1 MDKKLFKSYSP
12 PSAVKIKSSD
22 SNKTVF
28 EVVGVPYG
36 GPAFLGGSDL
46 QGERFTKST
55 DFGRD
60 LNGTF
65 IVDTIYSFYDHALN
79 DGIGKQQIGFAKFFQ
94 ETDAGQL
101 WNIEVSKAYQYHDF
115 LVAMA
120 QKNLLGASSQPVQT
134 AVEIDEDGNIKRW
147 PLAEISLT
155 PTPANPSAVM
165 QLMKSLNMDYK
176 MEDVVEEDVKKPEVE
191 EEVPPTPETDEL
203 PELSDVIEDAF
214 NTDSTVE
221 PVVADAKTLQTMM
234 EDMKKMM
241 DIVQAISTGMEE
253 MKSERTDLVTNQK
266 ALAVEIGKINAGLKS
281 FAVGVAKSLK
291 TQVKQTIA
299 DLDKKSEVELEIEGE
314 VEGEGEVQRPP
325 VKSVIPANAPGMNTK
340 RSNQ

>member
-22 SNKTVF
+22 STKTVF
-28 EVVGVPYG
+28 EVMGVPYG

-60 LNGTF
+60 LGGAF
-65 IVDTIYSFYDHALN
+65 VVDTIYSFYDHALN

-94 ETDAGQL
+94 ETEQGQL

-115 LVAMA
+115 IYAMA
-120 QKNLLGASSQPVQT
+120 QANLLGASSQPVQT

-155 PTPANPSAVM
+155 PTPANPAAVM
-165 QLMKSLNMDYK
+165 QLMKSLNMEFK
-176 MEDVVEEDVKKPEVE
+176 MEVGMEEELNKENVEETKPETEVDETPDLAAVIESAFE
-191 EEVPPTPETDEL
+191 ETPVDA
-203 PELSDVIEDAF
+203 ELSDVKSILAELVKSVASLTTAMAEIK
-214 NTDSTVE
+214 TDT
-221 PVVADAKTLQTMM
+221 AKS
-234 EDMKKMM
+234 
-241 DIVQAISTGMEE
+241 V
-253 MKSERTDLVTNQK
+253 TDQK

-281 FAVGVAKSLK
+281 FAVSVAKSLK
-291 TQVKQTIA
+291 TQVKQTIV
-299 DLDKKSEVELEIEGE
+299 DLDKKSEVETEVEGE
-314 VEGEGEVQRPP
+314 VEDEANLRPP
-325 VKSVIPANAPGMNTK
+325 VKSVIPANAPGNK

>member
-1 MDKKLFKSYSP
+1 MDRKLFKSYSP

-22 SNKTVF
+22 STKTVF

-36 GPAFLGGSDL
+36 GPAFLGGKDL

-60 LNGTF
+60 LGGAF
-65 IVDTIYSFYDHALN
+65 VVETIYSFYDHALN

-94 ETDAGQL
+94 ETEQGQL

-115 LVAMA
+115 IYAMA
-120 QKNLLGASSQPVQT
+120 QANLLGASSQPVQT

-155 PTPANPSAVM
+155 PTPANPAAVM
-165 QLMKSLNMDYK
+165 QLMKSLNMEFK
-176 MEDVVEEDVKKPEVE
+176 MEVGMEEELNKENVEETKPETEVDETPDLAAVIESAFE
-191 EEVPPTPETDEL
+191 ETPVDA
-203 PELSDVIEDAF
+203 ELSDVKSILAELVKSVASLTTAMAEIK
-214 NTDSTVE
+214 TDT
-221 PVVADAKTLQTMM
+221 AKS
-234 EDMKKMM
+234 
-241 DIVQAISTGMEE
+241 V
-253 MKSERTDLVTNQK
+253 TDQK

-281 FAVGVAKSLK
+281 FAVSVAKSLK
-291 TQVKQTIA
+291 TQVKQTIV
-299 DLDKKSEVELEIEGE
+299 DLDKKSEVETEVEGE
-314 VEGEGEVQRPP
+314 VEDEANLRPP
-325 VKSVIPANAPGMNTK
+325 VKSVIPANAPGNK